1 LSWETEATNLDE
13 FQSVARE
20 LSSSKAS
27 SLAATG
33 QMIETEAIPV
43 VEKYHKVSLKFLL
56 YVYAH
61 ICYIMFF
68 MVFQFLLQ

>member
-1 LSWETEATNLDE
+1 
-13 FQSVARE
+13 
-20 LSSSKAS
+20 
-27 SLAATG
+27 
-33 QMIETEAIPV
+33 MIETEAIPV